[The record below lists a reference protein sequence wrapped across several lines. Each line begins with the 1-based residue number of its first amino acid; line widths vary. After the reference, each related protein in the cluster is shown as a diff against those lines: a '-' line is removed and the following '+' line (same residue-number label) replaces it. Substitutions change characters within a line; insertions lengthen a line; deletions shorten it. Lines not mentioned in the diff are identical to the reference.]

1 MNRRRPKG
9 HKNNTYGLVF
19 IFMGVGIVLVNIFPA
34 KWMLVIL
41 AAVLVVAGAII
52 SKC

>member
-9 HKNNTYGLVF
+9 HKSNTYGIVL
-19 IFMGVGIVLVNIFPA
+19 IFLGIGIVLVNIFPA

-41 AAVLVVAGAII
+41 AAVLVVAGVII
-52 SKC
+52 TKC

>member
-1 MNRRRPKG
+1 MNKRRPKG
-9 HKNNTYGLVF
+9 RKSNPYGVVF
-19 IFMGVGIVLVNIFPA
+19 IFLGIGIVLVNIFPA

-41 AAVLVVAGAII
+41 AAVLVVAGVII